1 MGRKGCARMASASA
15 TQGGRGSTAP
25 PSPATLDASSTAP
38 ALRGTVNAARVGG
51 ASTAP
56 STTVQTPALG
66 RGSASEILST
76 VGDASV
82 RPDGEAQAILLPRT
96 ALSPKS
102 LFVGTVKTT
111 IKVGPIKLM
120 FLIIRRSDGLVDC
133 EDPECCWSEA
143 CGGSQYCSTVPNPVS
158 VLQKTSVVVSPFAS
172 FFERYKFLVLPGSL
186 QKFAKL
192 KDFDPG

>member
-1 MGRKGCARMASASA
+1 MANVSAR
-15 TQGGRGSTAP
+15 QGGRGSTAP

-38 ALRGTVNAARVGG
+38 ALTGTVSAARVGG
-51 ASTAP
+51 ASTVP
-56 STTVQTPALG
+56 STTVQTPALVK
-66 RGSASEILST
+66 GSVSEILWT
-76 VGDASV
+76 VGGASV
-82 RPDGEAQAILLPRT
+82 RLDGGAQAILLPRT
-96 ALSPKS
+96 VLSPKS
-102 LFVGTVKTT
+102 LFVGTVKTM
-111 IKVGPIKLM
+111 IKVGAIKLT
-120 FLIIRRSDGLVDC
+120 FLIIPRSDGLVDC

>member
-1 MGRKGCARMASASA
+1 MASASA
-15 TQGGRGSTAP
+15 TQDGRERTAT
-25 PSPATLDASSTAP
+25 PSPATHDVSSTAP
-38 ALRGTVNAARVGG
+38 ASTASVTAARVGE

-56 STTVQTPALG
+56 STTVRPPVPGTE
-66 RGSASEILST
+66 SASGILW
-76 VGDASV
+76 VAGDVSV
-82 RPDGEAQAILLPRT
+82 RQDGGVRVIPLTRI

-102 LFVGTVKTT
+102 LSVATVRTT
-111 IKVGPIKLM
+111 TKVGAFKHLV
-120 FLIIRRSDGLVDC
+120 FLYRPRSSDGLVDC
-133 EDPECCWSEA
+133 EDPECCWSEE

-158 VLQKTSVVVSPFAS
+158 VLQKASAVVSPFAS